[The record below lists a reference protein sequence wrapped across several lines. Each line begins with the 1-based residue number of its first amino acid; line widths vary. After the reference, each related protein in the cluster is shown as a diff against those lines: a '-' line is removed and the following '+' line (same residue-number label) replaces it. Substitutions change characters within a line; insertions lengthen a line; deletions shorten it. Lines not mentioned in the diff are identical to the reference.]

1 MALLLE
7 KTTLSSRIK
16 IARKKAGFNQEEIA
30 EKLQITKQQF
40 SKYEKEK
47 SIPPS
52 DKLLKISQLCE
63 VDRGWLLSGEG
74 NPF

>member
-1 MALLLE
+1 MTFVLE
-7 KTTLSSRIK
+7 ETTLSSRIK
-16 IARKKAGFNQEEIA
+16 FARKKAGYNQEEIA
-30 EKLQITKQQF
+30 EKLLITKQQF

-63 VDRGWLLSGEG
+63 VNPGWLLSGEG

>member
-16 IARKKAGFNQEEIA
+16 LARKKANFSQEEIA

-40 SKYEKEK
+40 SKYEKDK

-63 VDRGWLLSGEG
+63 VDPGWLLSGEG

>member
-16 IARKKAGFNQEEIA
+16 LARKKANFSQEEIA
-30 EKLQITKQQF
+30 EKIQITKQQF
-40 SKYEKEK
+40 SKYEKDK

-63 VDRGWLLSGEG
+63 VDPGWLLSGEG